1 MDSEASRLIE
11 QLGLTTHPEG
21 GYYREFFRSRVALS
35 TPRGTRSAST
45 AIWFLLP
52 AGEFSAFH
60 QVLGADEVWHHC
72 GGDPLLLHL
81 LDERR
86 ARAIRLGPDLAAGEQ
101 PLSVVP
107 AGVLQAAEPAG
118 RRFSLC
124 ACIVAPG
131 FEFADFVLPSRAEL
145 CARHPRERALIER
158 LTGRSAETDPA
169 TR

>member
-1 MDSEASRLIE
+1 MDGEASRLIA
-11 QLGLTTHPEG
+11 QLGLIAHPEG
-21 GYYREFFRSRVALS
+21 GHYREFFRATAAVS
-35 TPRGTRSAST
+35 TARGTRSAST

-52 AGEFSAFH
+52 AGEFSALH
-60 QVLGADEVWHHC
+60 QVIGADEVWHHC

-81 LDERR
+81 LDERG
-86 ARAIRLGPDLAAGEQ
+86 ARTVRLGPDLAAGEQ

-118 RRFSLC
+118 ERFSLC

-145 CARHPRERALIER
+145 CARHPLERALIER
-158 LTGRSAETDPA
+158 LTRA
-169 TR
+169 